1 MSPGHI
7 GNSLGVSNPCGSSS
21 AWLERVTQVMNNPV
35 SSLSPLFC
43 PEILSSKTCDSP
55 SWATKNHSK
64 SAFLALRRWAF
75 KHALQCFTKDEAL
88 DQKALS
94 KHSTQGRHC
103 CMDSRAASLETSHGM
118 ASNMASA
125 LGTHNY
131 CLEVLIPQLMQGQ
144 KTKADSAK
152 WLAACQLHISIW
164 TVFFLYLYYALL
176 PLAWGLIL
184 SWWHIEH
191 ITVLKSQ

>member
-7 GNSLGVSNPCGSSS
+7 GNSLGVSNACGSSS

-55 SWATKNHSK
+55 SWATKNYSK

-125 LGTHNY
+125 LGTHTTVWRCSYLSSCKGRKLRQTVQNGLQPASSIY
-131 CLEVLIPQLMQGQ
+131 QFGLCF
-144 KTKADSAK
+144 SY
-152 WLAACQLHISIW
+152 ISIMHC
-164 TVFFLYLYYALL
+164 YL
-176 PLAWGLIL
+176 WHEGLF
-184 SWWHIEH
+184 
-191 ITVLKSQ
+191 